1 MTETVVPRIPKWPFL
16 LGDLALLAVA
26 GWIAYESGAPMN
38 VWTGAICLAAVAL
51 GAWVCVMP
59 FLREDSAAVRLIEV
73 DSLATSLQQ
82 IQNIDEVKSRIID
95 ATAHWQAINDQA
107 AKAAQSAREVTDRMN
122 AQVREFQDF
131 FQRSN
136 DQEKNTLRLEI
147 DKAKRAEGEWL
158 QVMVRT
164 LDYVYALYLAG
175 VRSGKPELTS
185 ELSQFQNACRD
196 AARRVGLA
204 PFAPS
209 VGEAF
214 DPRQHQAHEAAAE
227 PQPGTPIG
235 EVLATGYTFQAQLLR
250 RSLVRVTA
258 GDAESGL
265 PVEDSVAAGEGESN
279 LPEGGVQSMPTDD
292 VTARRGEGE
301 LPL

>member
-1 MTETVVPRIPKWPFL
+1 MTEAVVPRIPKWPFL
-16 LGDLALLAVA
+16 IGDLALLAVA

-38 VWTGAICLAAVAL
+38 VWTGATCLAAVAI

-59 FLREDSAAVRLIEV
+59 FLREYSAAVRLIEA
-73 DSLATSLQQ
+73 DSMATSLQQ
-82 IQNIDEVKSRIID
+82 IQNIDEVKSRIMD
-95 ATAHWQAINDQA
+95 ATAHWQAINEQA
-107 AKAAQSAREVTDRMN
+107 AKAAQSAREVTDRMT
-122 AQVREFQDF
+122 AQVQEFQIF

-136 DQEKNTLRLEI
+136 DQEKSTLRLEI

-214 DPRQHQAHEAAAE
+214 DPRQHQAHEAATE
-227 PQPGTPIG
+227 PPPGAPVG

-250 RSLVRVTA
+250 RALVRI
-258 GDAESGL
+258 
-265 PVEDSVAAGEGESN
+265 AAGETQSAARIEDVSES
-279 LPEGGVQSMPTDD
+279 PKEISSVADDAVQSHPTDD
-292 VTARRGEGE
+292 AIA
-301 LPL
+301 